1 MFGIPEWAIGVA
13 TILAFVSVLKIVT
26 VRLLPP
32 EARGNRWKRGP
43 FPLPDDVHE
52 RLDELDDLKQRVL
65 ELEERVDFAER
76 MLAKQRDAEP
86 LPPS

>member
-13 TILAFVSVLKIVT
+13 TVLAFVSVLKIVT

-32 EARGNRWKRGP
+32 EARAGRWKRGP
-43 FPLPDDVHE
+43 LPLPDDVQE
-52 RLDELDDLKQRVL
+52 RLAELDDLKQRMV

-76 MLAKQRDAEP
+76 ILAKRREAEP
-86 LPPS
+86 LPPG